1 MLRNAHNSLILT
13 PTQRIA
19 QLIVGS
25 LSSLFFSVLRLAA
38 LRLPPCGTLSKA
50 TGFLHVPLSAAMLR
64 RGGMVCKNITVKK
77 KYGKFGNRKEN
88 IIGT

>member
-1 MLRNAHNSLILT
+1 MLRNAHNSLIL
-13 PTQRIA
+13 PLPQIA
-19 QLIVGS
+19 QVIVGS

-64 RGGMVCKNITVKK
+64 RGGMVCNNITVKK

>member
-1 MLRNAHNSLILT
+1 MLCNAHNSLIL
-13 PTQRIA
+13 PLPQIS
-19 QLIVGS
+19 QVIVGS
-25 LSSLFFSVLRLAA
+25 LSFLFFSVLRLVA